1 MHVGT
6 YIERLRSY
14 ELALQRSC
22 EVHMAIT
29 ALYIQD
35 CGASDGFD
43 ELILDLACI
52 FPNKNE
58 NKIK

>member
-1 MHVGT
+1 
-6 YIERLRSY
+6 
-14 ELALQRSC
+14 
-22 EVHMAIT
+22 MAIK